1 MTPEEIFKQT
11 EELESICVDA
21 ELMEFQVACSVQD
34 LQKAAFND
42 EVKTVE
48 KTRAERPSGN
58 KFHDIVIKEFLA
70 DYDKIQKIRRKL
82 PKGYSFPKDPKLMQ
96 YYIAHKMNTQPF
108 FGNFSGTGSGKTLSA
123 VFASRQ
129 IDAKMTVIVYP
140 NDVVEQ
146 WGGNDIKEG
155 NIKEAFPDSIVTK
168 GKDAFSVV
176 RNEKKHQ
183 YLVLNYDK
191 FSQVIRPLFRQ
202 GKEIAGRRVR

>member
-1 MTPEEIFKQT
+1 MVTSQEQDQERH
-11 EELESICVDA
+11 
-21 ELMEFQVACSVQD
+21 FQQY
-34 LQKAAFND
+34 LQ
-42 EVKTVE
+42 
-48 KTRAERPSGN
+48 
-58 KFHDIVIKEFLA
+58 A
-70 DYDKIQKIRRKL
+70 DR
-82 PKGYSFPKDPKLMQ
+82 SMQ
-96 YYIAHKMNTQPF
+96 
-108 FGNFSGTGSGKTLSA
+108 
-123 VFASRQ
+123 
-129 IDAKMTVIVYP
+129 KMTVIVYP